1 MYLYKH
7 QWKCRVSTMFIHLIL
22 VTLLIT
28 NGCNITV
35 YLLYL
40 SHQPVYPIQF
50 IQQQLVYFQCVYYAP
65 FTPVVCTLQTILFR
79 EYRSLSTSKVSCSIC
94 HHYCWLSCFV
104 FSQYVLISVDIYNV
118 PVLFPCVMAIN
129 WLNLKTWIG
138 SDDDLAGAKP
148 LWEPFMVSLLAHIC
162 VTWPHWVKNKLLA
175 WHESAILPRWF
186 LCSKRE
192 APMKRNEICSTSR
205 PRTHFFSIIDVHG
218 AWWQGPISLTWVD
231 LNTSMYMLL
240 HSL

>member
-1 MYLYKH
+1 MFTRNNDIHSHDTRQKLHLHVPLPKTNLVKMSVCYTGVTGWNYCTTFIDTYCSLDVYKKILKMYLHKH

-65 FTPVVCTLQTILFR
+65 FAPVVCTLQTILFR

-104 FSQYVLISVDIYNV
+104 FSQYVLISVDIFTV
-118 PVLFPCVMAIN
+118 PVLFPCVMAIT

-162 VTWPHWVKNKLLA
+162 VTWPHWVKN
-175 WHESAILPRWF
+175 
-186 LCSKRE
+186 
-192 APMKRNEICSTSR
+192 
-205 PRTHFFSIIDVHG
+205 
-218 AWWQGPISLTWVD
+218 
-231 LNTSMYMLL
+231 
-240 HSL
+240 